1 MTFTAVPRTE
11 IGLPARVLSS
21 SGTPRPRL
29 HNARWVTYHYTGVSS
44 RGYKTADV
52 AAEIRRIQ
60 QVFASTKPFEY
71 NYVIGQNEDDLV
83 YEMAGLFQA
92 AHSGGENSES
102 FGVLFLNAVG
112 EPLTPT
118 QIKKAQWLRDAL
130 IFQGSLRAQPEQ
142 RPHQLMPG
150 AATACPGDLI
160 MSAMPELVKPYTEG
174 SPYIPEADQW
184 ATYPHGVKP
193 TVREG
198 DSGSPVLY
206 LNDVLRLKA
215 GQTTC
220 GDTFNSATK
229 RGVRNLQ
236 RFFNITVD
244 GVVGPQTWATVDTLT
259 GGNPDTLTWQS
270 YGQAELVDTGNGT
283 LRTADAYGNVGAH
296 PIYARFASKERFT
309 PPYTWSGLMLVRD
322 RLDDVFIE
330 SESRAPT
337 WDWSLALHPMHDS
350 NDENHV
356 VGLSDSRQET
366 VRVSAECIVDGVHAY
381 RYRTGLGSRYR
392 GDQVNLVDGA
402 WHEFKCEVLSYNEY
416 KVSVDGVLLV
426 HVVEQSPTT
435 IQTPTQVALRLDFFD
450 VELSAVRVTK

>member
-1 MTFTAVPRTE
+1 MTYKIVARKE
-11 IGLPARVLSS
+11 IGLPETVRSS
-21 SGTPRPRL
+21 DDTPRPPL
-29 HNARWVTYHYTGVSS
+29 SNERWVTYHYTGVSS
-44 RGYKTADV
+44 RSYNTADV
-52 AAEIRRIQ
+52 AAEVRRIQ
-60 QVFASTKPFEY
+60 AEFSSTKPFEY
-71 NYVIGQNEDDLV
+71 NYVIGQADDDAI
-83 YEMAGLFQA
+83 YEFAGTFQA
-92 AHSGGENSES
+92 AHSGGENADS

-112 EPLTPT
+112 EPLTPA
-118 QIKKAQWLRDAL
+118 QIKKAQWLRDVL
-130 IFQGSLRAQPEQ
+130 IFTGALRAQPEQ

-160 MSAMPELVKPYTEG
+160 VSAMPEIVKPYTEG

-184 ATYPHGVKP
+184 ATYPSGVKP

-236 RFFNITVD
+236 RFFNLIVD
-244 GVVGPQTWATVDTLT
+244 GVVGPQTWATVDMLT

-270 YGQAELVDTGNGT
+270 YGQARLVDTGNGT
-283 LRTADAYGNVGAH
+283 LRTADADGNVGAH

-402 WHEFKCEVLSYNEY
+402 WHEFKCEVMSYNEY
-416 KVSVDGVLLV
+416 KVSVDGVPLV
-426 HVVEQSPTT
+426 HVVEQSPAT